1 MRCTKFDKE
10 LSVWNSKRCRLLCL
24 WKKLVQETKGAAQ
37 HLTSKRPVIK
47 RLLSK
52 CPAAPWWN
60 SRCPETTAGSSPVS
74 NSKHCV
80 VVHFQHFSWNCT
92 TVGTGCNCWITLEG
106 CSESR
111 SRDRFRQDSPCML
124 WESIWGACLE
134 MHHWI
139 FDLQVCN
146 WTNTFRMPSTWRIG
160 HLWTITSLFSNY
172 HNDQPPTVIQDSE
185 ITRNR
190 LSKPGLWRIQDL
202 VSAEVFRRP

>member
-37 HLTSKRPVIK
+37 HLTSKRPVIQ

-80 VVHFQHFSWNCT
+80 VQLELGA
-92 TVGTGCNCWITLEG
+92 TVGSPWKDALNPEAEIDFARIPHVCGERAFEVLALKCIIGYLTCKSAIEPTLSECLQHEELATFGHCIT
-106 CSESR
+106 
-111 SRDRFRQDSPCML
+111 
-124 WESIWGACLE
+124 
-134 MHHWI
+134 
-139 FDLQVCN
+139 
-146 WTNTFRMPSTWRIG
+146 
-160 HLWTITSLFSNY
+160 
-172 HNDQPPTVIQDSE
+172 
-185 ITRNR
+185 
-190 LSKPGLWRIQDL
+190 
-202 VSAEVFRRP
+202 VFKLPQ